1 MIEIKEVKTSEKEP
15 QKKEGAKKKKNTLC
29 ERNSALT
36 NFLTLTSGSASFR
49 STKKPW
55 LA

>member
-1 MIEIKEVKTSEKEP
+1 MIKTSEKEP
-15 QKKEGAKKKKNTLC
+15 QKKEGAKKKNTLC